1 MLNFLL
7 NFLMNFLLSC
17 RKDPLLI
24 CREYPQEWK
33 SWRWHTQAAPQSS
46 DTRGWDSGRSS
57 GGSRGEGTWGS
68 TRSRSVLSFKLL
80 TIFGWQL
87 TNIFFLTSMCMI
99 LGIMRTNDKARQPRV
114 TYLVESSG
122 SRYQWYSLSHCSP
135 PISDFC
141 PLNTAC
147 KWWTLDFYASK
158 KAHNWRPLRKH
169 FSEIS
174 SNPCRTNFP
183 SKNEFSK
190 KSYFLG
196 KRYAWYEQHHIPL
209 LDLRGIIVISW
220 I

>member
-46 DTRGWDSGRSS
+46 DTRGWDSGSSS

-68 TRSRSVLSFKLL
+68 TRSKSVLSFKLL

-99 LGIMRTNDKARQPRV
+99 LGIMRTNDKARQPTV

-122 SRYQWYSLSHCSP
+122 SRYQEYSLSHCPP

-158 KAHNWRPLRKH
+158 KAHSWRPLRKH

-174 SNPCRTNFP
+174 GNHCRTNFP